1 MQFTRPGTRGEAQL
15 RPVGAQAPPPI
26 PENILGVKEFGPI
39 GTPMAQDEAPS
50 AAQEGKEAHAVARFP
65 SS

>member
-39 GTPMAQDEAPS
+39 GTPMAQDEAPPLI
-50 AAQEGKEAHAVARFP
+50 FLFLILFLNYF
-65 SS
+65 

>member
-39 GTPMAQDEAPS
+39 GTPTDFFIIFNTFFKLFLKLILFFFQN
-50 AAQEGKEAHAVARFP
+50 
-65 SS
+65 